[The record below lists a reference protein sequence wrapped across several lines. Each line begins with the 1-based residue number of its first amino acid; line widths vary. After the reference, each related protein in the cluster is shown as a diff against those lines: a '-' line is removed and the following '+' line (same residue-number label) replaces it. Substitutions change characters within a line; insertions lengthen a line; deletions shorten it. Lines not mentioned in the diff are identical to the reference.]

1 MYICF
6 DTIDIILGMTETI
19 SLELDQIMYQL
30 GQVGQRLAE
39 SGAAEGAAGNM
50 SVCVR
55 KPLDVSA
62 HFPQMQMMDLPHP
75 VPELAGMMLIVTGS
89 GRRLR
94 DVAEAPLANL
104 ACVFVEAGGKSGKLF
119 TSPQAQFKRVTSE
132 FNSHLAVH
140 HDRMRSSDVAI
151 HAVIHAQPIH
161 LTHLSHLTEYQNE
174 KFLNQH
180 LLRWQPETILN
191 MPEGIGIIPYIL
203 PGSAE
208 LVVETKLSL
217 REHQIVVWARH
228 GVMARSDNSI
238 SHASDLIEYAETA
251 AHYETLNLLTDQKG
265 GGLSPEEIRE
275 ICKTWN
281 VQQRIF

>member
-1 MYICF
+1 
-6 DTIDIILGMTETI
+6 MTD
-19 SLELDQIMYQL
+19 SAPSELDQIIYQL
-30 GQVGQRLAE
+30 GQAGGRLAE
-39 SGAAEGAAGNM
+39 IGAAEGAAGNM

-55 KPLDVSA
+55 KPLDVST

-75 VPELAGMMLIVTGS
+75 VPELAGMTLIVTGS
-89 GRRLR
+89 SRRLR

-104 ACVFVEAGGKSGKLF
+104 AGVLVEPGGKTGKFF
-119 TSPQAQFKRVTSE
+119 TSHQARFKRVTSE

-140 HDRMRSSDVAI
+140 HDRMRSSEVVL
-151 HAVIHAQPIH
+151 HTVLHAQPIH
-161 LTHLSHLTEYQNE
+161 LTHLSHLTDYQNE

-191 MPEGIGIIPYIL
+191 MPEGIGVIPYIL
-203 PGSAE
+203 PGSAQ
-208 LVVETKLSL
+208 LVVETKLAL

-228 GVMARSDNSI
+228 GVMARADNSI

-265 GGLSPEEIRE
+265 GGLSPEEIRD
-275 ICKTWN
+275 ICKSWN
-281 VQQRIF
+281 VQQAIF